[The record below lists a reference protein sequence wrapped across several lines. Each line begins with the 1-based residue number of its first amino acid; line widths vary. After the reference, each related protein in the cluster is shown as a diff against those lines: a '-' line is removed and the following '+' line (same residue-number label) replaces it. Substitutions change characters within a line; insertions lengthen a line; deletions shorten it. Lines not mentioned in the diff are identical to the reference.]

1 MKFIG
6 VLGAAALGV
15 AAAQA
20 PAGRMDVSARAVA
33 AAAAKYVDGYQKDFA
48 FLVADESNQQ
58 TAITSDPAQT
68 KHQSLKSEFFL
79 TYLPADRRWMAIRDV
94 MEVDGVPVRSTA
106 KVRDILKTADDRRV
120 FEALKAANSA
130 HNLGTVFRDFNEPT
144 MPLALLAPDRIGNLR
159 LERTSIDRL
168 PDATIV
174 TVRYEERAQAPLIRF
189 DGKDGRGRLEPSPS
203 KGEFVLDAADGSV
216 RRTLMT
222 LAPKDLLVRL
232 ETVYEREP
240 RLTLWVPSVFRE
252 RYERRSTREVITVE
266 SRYTNYRRFEGSGRI
281 KK

>member
-6 VLGAAALGV
+6 LLSAVALGV
-15 AAAQA
+15 AGAQA
-20 PAGRMDVSARAVA
+20 PAGRVDVSARAVA
-33 AAAAKYVDGYQKDFA
+33 AAATKYVDVYQKDFA

-58 TAITSDPAQT
+58 TAITTDPGHT
-68 KHQSLKSEFFL
+68 EHRSFKSEFFL

-94 MEVDGVPVRSTA
+94 MEVDGAAVLSTA
-106 KVRDILKTADDRRV
+106 KVRDVLKNADDRRV
-120 FEALKAANSA
+120 FETLKAANSV
-130 HNLGTVFRDFNEPT
+130 HNLGKIFRDFNEPT
-144 MPLALLAPDRIGNLR
+144 MPLALLAPDRIRNLR
-159 LERTSIDRL
+159 LERASIDRL
-168 PDATIV
+168 PDATLV
-174 TVRYEERAQAPLIRF
+174 TVRYEEGAQAPLIRF
-189 DGKDGRGRLEPSPS
+189 DGKDSRSRLEPAPS
-203 KGEFVLDAADGSV
+203 KGEFVVDAADGSV

-222 LAPKDLLVRL
+222 LAPRDLLVQL

-240 RLTLWVPSVFRE
+240 RLKLWVPSVFRE